1 MEVLRF
7 IVQQIIG
14 SPPILVG
21 IFALIGLLLQRK
33 AFHEVV
39 SGTLK
44 TIIGFLILIIGAVA
58 LIGVL
63 NPMADMFQIGLGL
76 TGVYPFNETAVA
88 LGLEEFGRLAV
99 MIMAVSFVM
108 NLILARLTKF
118 KFIYL
123 TGHIM
128 LYTAVLLAVFLQI
141 YTSWPF
147 WLMVLVGGVIEGLL
161 NTLLPALCH
170 PYMKKVTGDQPI
182 AYGHSS
188 NIVAWLGGFLGD
200 KLGGDPEKSTEKL
213 QMPKPLSFFKDTT
226 LGTGITMAIFYIAIV
241 LIIGLGVAP
250 DFSGGQNPIL
260 WAIMQGLQFGAGIT
274 VLLLGVRMVIAEIVP
289 AFKGISDKLV
299 PNAVPALDCPVV
311 MPFAP
316 NAWLLGFVVSYLVGI
331 GFTILMGW
339 TELLPV
345 IIIASVIPHFFDSG
359 PAAVFGNATGG
370 VRGAII
376 AAIASSIVVTIG
388 AAYLVGL
395 TGPLAASGTTW
406 CCSDYGTVYLGIG
419 FLFRLFSGI

>member
-1 MEVLRF
+1 
-7 IVQQIIG
+7 
-14 SPPILVG
+14 
-21 IFALIGLLLQRK
+21 
-33 AFHEVV
+33 
-39 SGTLK
+39 
-44 TIIGFLILIIGAVA
+44 
-58 LIGVL
+58 
-63 NPMADMFQIGLGL
+63 
-76 TGVYPFNETAVA
+76 
-88 LGLEEFGRLAV
+88 
-99 MIMAVSFVM
+99 
-108 NLILARLTKF
+108 
-118 KFIYL
+118 
-123 TGHIM
+123 
-128 LYTAVLLAVFLQI
+128 
-141 YTSWPF
+141 
-147 WLMVLVGGVIEGLL
+147 
-161 NTLLPALCH
+161 
-170 PYMKKVTGDQPI
+170 
-182 AYGHSS
+182 
-188 NIVAWLGGFLGD
+188 
-200 KLGGDPEKSTEKL
+200 
-213 QMPKPLSFFKDTT
+213 
-226 LGTGITMAIFYIAIV
+226 
-241 LIIGLGVAP
+241 
-250 DFSGGQNPIL
+250 
-260 WAIMQGLQFGAGIT
+260 MQGLQFGAGIT